1 MNFKKSTTLNGILM
15 HPLLIGGRALIY
27 HCGQVIRTS
36 PIVAI
41 HDASAYQIR
50 FETMNNNYTLLMNP
64 TPQTAVNSYMTSLAA

>member
-41 HDASAYQIR
+41 HDASADQIR
-50 FETMNNNYTLLMNP
+50 FETMNTNYTLLMNP
-64 TPQTAVNSYMTSLAA
+64 PPQTAANSYMTSLAA

>member
-41 HDASAYQIR
+41 HDESADEIR
-50 FETMNNNYTLLMNP
+50 FETMNTNYTLLMNP
-64 TPQTAVNSYMTSLAA
+64 TPQTAANSYMTRMVA